1 MMAVHF
7 KPGDCVIYSK
17 QKFSAHPGPNARNL
31 WPAENGD
38 HYTYFVDKFYR
49 VVALE
54 PDDRIV
60 VVTRRGRRRTLAV
73 TDSALRRARWWHRVL
88 MRRRFPSPAVTR

>member
-1 MMAVHF
+1 MAVHF
-7 KPGDCVIYSK
+7 KPGDCVIYRK
-17 QKFSAHPGPNARNL
+17 QKFSAHPGPNAKAV
-31 WPAENGD
+31 WPAANGD

-60 VVTRRGRRRTLAV
+60 VITRRGRRRTLEAS
-73 TDSALRRARWWHRVL
+73 DMGLRRARWWHRVL
-88 MRRRFPSPAVTR
+88 LRRRFPTTAVAG